1 MNRLSVFTVL
11 IILSLLVLAQCSD
24 KPTEP
29 APVEVRQLSAGEQAL
44 VESGNDFGLNLFREI
59 VAQEP
64 ADSNIFI
71 SPLSVAMAL
80 GMTYNGARGET
91 QEAMQEVLELS
102 GMDLQEV
109 NESYQSLIELLRGL
123 DDDVEFNLANSI
135 WYADYFSVEQDFID
149 LNQTYFDAI
158 VRALDFEDPVAK
170 DIINAW
176 VNENTR
182 GKIETIIDEIPPQ
195 MVMYLINAIYFKA
208 NWSEPFDKDNTFT
221 AQFTRSDGS
230 QVPCEMMIA
239 NEKFAYYRGDDFSL
253 VDIPYGDSLYSMT
266 VLLPDSNE
274 NLSAFLAD
282 LTEADLDLWLSAMAV
297 RQIHLGL
304 PKFELE
310 YKLKLNDVLKAL
322 GMEIAFDPTY
332 ADFTGIN
339 KGGDLYI
346 DEVMHKTYVKVDEEG
361 TEAAAV
367 TSVGVGL
374 SCMPP
379 SVFADHPFALLIRE
393 NHSGTILF
401 IGKITEP
408 RWEG

>member
-1 MNRLSVFTVL
+1 MNRLSVFSVL
-11 IILSLLVLAQCSD
+11 IVLSLLVLAQCSD

-135 WYADYFSVEQDFID
+135 WHRDDFSVEPEFID
-149 LNQTYFDAI
+149 LNQTYFDAV
-158 VRALDFEDPVAK
+158 VRALDFNDPGAK

-208 NWSEPFDKDNTFT
+208 NWSQPFDKDNTFT
-221 AQFTRSDGS
+221 AQFTRSDGT
-230 QVPCEMMIA
+230 QVPCEMMVSTA
-239 NEKFAYYRGDDFSL
+239 DFTYYRGEDFSL
-253 VDIPYGDSLYSMT
+253 VDLPYGDSLYSMT
-266 VLLPDSNE
+266 VLLPDSETDLNDFATGLDE
-274 NLSAFLAD
+274 AELA
-282 LTEADLDLWLSAMAV
+282 LWLANAV
-297 RQIHLGL
+297 AREIYLGL

-310 YKLKLNDVLKAL
+310 YKLKLNDVLEAL

-339 KGGDLYI
+339 KDGGLYI
-346 DEVMHKTYVKVDEEG
+346 DEVLHKTYVKVDEEG

-367 TSVGVGL
+367 TSVGVGY
-374 SCMPP
+374 SSMPP
-379 SVFADHPFALLIRE
+379 SLFADHPFVLLIRE

-401 IGKITEP
+401 MGKITEP
-408 RWEG
+408 KWEG